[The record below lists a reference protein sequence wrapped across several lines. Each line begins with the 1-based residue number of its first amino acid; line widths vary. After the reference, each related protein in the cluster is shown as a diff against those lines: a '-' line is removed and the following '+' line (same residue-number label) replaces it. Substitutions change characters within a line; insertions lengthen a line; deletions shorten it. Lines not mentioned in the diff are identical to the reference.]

1 MFYNSIKYSKD
12 CVNDVFLFQRFLGLT
27 VFTSIFFLNDE
38 EISPFF
44 PSVKCWTF
52 SFNDRKFASGSKW
65 TLRYKV
71 VFSCFSF
78 YWFTT
83 HLTFYSFSIARFDP
97 IIVGVPTNIGIQWRL
112 WYRLRSKRHFFM
124 NIQGVPRNMTVG
136 E

>member
-12 CVNDVFLFQRFLGLT
+12 WVNDDFYSKDFWVSLYLHL
-27 VFTSIFFLNDE
+27 FFLNDE
-38 EISPFF
+38 ATFSLFF
-44 PSVKCWTF
+44 HLFWTF

-71 VFSCFSF
+71 VFLSFSF

-97 IIVGVPTNIGIQWRL
+97 IVAGVPTNIGIQGRL
-112 WYRLRSKRHFFM
+112 WYRLWSKRHFFM